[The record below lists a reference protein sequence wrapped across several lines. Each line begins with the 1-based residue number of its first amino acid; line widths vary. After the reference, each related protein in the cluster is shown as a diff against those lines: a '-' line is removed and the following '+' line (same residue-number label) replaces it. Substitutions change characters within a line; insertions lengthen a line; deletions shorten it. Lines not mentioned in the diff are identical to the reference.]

1 MMDFIS
7 GFITD
12 KGSELISTLIDLG
25 FSQDQAEQFLPEAG
39 KNVMS
44 LIGEGQTDI
53 DSILDNINIS
63 ALAEKIGIDS
73 SLVSNGLKSI
83 LPTLLEKLGSKGV
96 GGLLG

>member
-1 MMDFIS
+1 MDLIS
-7 GFITD
+7 DFITD